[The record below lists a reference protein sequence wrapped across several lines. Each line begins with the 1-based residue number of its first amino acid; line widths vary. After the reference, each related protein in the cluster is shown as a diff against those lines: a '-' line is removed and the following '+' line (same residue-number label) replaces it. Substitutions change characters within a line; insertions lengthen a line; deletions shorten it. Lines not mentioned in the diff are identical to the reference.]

1 MFRDRVT
8 PPRKLD
14 CLVNLLVDIYITE
27 GFREKGARLP
37 GKRPENK
44 RELNVRE

>member
-14 CLVNLLVDIYITE
+14 CLVNLLVDIYYGRIPREGSAIT
-27 GFREKGARLP
+27 R
-37 GKRPENK
+37 
-44 RELNVRE
+44 